1 MKLSSYSVA
10 LWLATAANT
19 VTAANTK
26 TNAGLLLRRALQD
39 NKEEVALAELWG
51 VQSGSANAHS
61 DAGGMVY
68 DPARDEIIL
77 TGTTH
82 DNQFFADDGAAGV
95 DCFVASVPLP
105 DPTTELS
112 ASQLADTNAI
122 VGMMAASHERGLWKF
137 GAKHRMTTTND
148 LDRCDL
154 IVRMNANVTDGAT
167 SHAHTFVGGTL
178 AVATN
183 DNNIA
188 TSVEPLLYE
197 ASITAE
203 GGSAQSTIVTSE
215 PFKVFEADEVS
226 SGTVQPKKNDLIIPA
241 IMTAHH
247 HQLYVATIHRL
258 LVVTE
263 ASSNASPS
271 MRIALGLTKFTVTDT
286 TSTPLKQEWARTFS
300 TSILEVKGGTTPA
313 LTSAMFH
320 GGPGNVPMTLQ
331 EQEME
336 EEINEIENEEEMHFD
351 MHRHEYKNDGVLISG
366 LEVIDVDEDE
376 TEPFLLIAGSAP
388 GTKESRVGPEA
399 NHTMSMH
406 PFMDTAHTMVGDW
419 DGYVAKINLR
429 TGEVLKPVDAG
440 TMNLVQNT
448 WSYRLQSQP
457 KRNDFVQSI
466 CVPRFP
472 PGTLSDV
479 DYHPAVAYVI
489 GTTEGIIE
497 GDKNGGA
504 FIQQLDLGTMN
515 ILWQKQISGSN
526 VHGMACEVL
535 VDVASHGTLTRAE
548 SKDLLYIAGE
558 VHGEM
563 TVDVLTGK
571 DEDSTETITTKPNGE
586 TDIWVAQLRAS
597 DGKVKWVQQ
606 IGTDQ
611 QDRLAKNSNNP
622 SVSEAQQESNIGE
635 TGSGKGALVID
646 RHGHALVYGTS
657 NGSLIRDKIAGDRNR
672 DIFVLRLHRDDGS
685 YQSILELPATS
696 APNGDGSSGS
706 TSVASTGKP
715 AMTHAGAAKDG
726 SSINYTIVFLGLAI
740 PAILSTIILIA
751 TSGRRPDPMVDPE
764 SAEKSDADLV
774 VDFPAN
780 GIVAEAESS
789 PRRPAASLHQHAN

>member
-1 MKLSSYSVA
+1 MKLSSYSLV
-10 LWLATAANT
+10 LWLAT
-19 VTAANTK
+19 TATAKTANTK
-26 TNAGLLLRRALQD
+26 TNAGLLRRTLQD
-39 NKEEVALAELWG
+39 KEEVALPELWG

-68 DPARDEIIL
+68 DHIRDEIIL

-95 DCFVASVPLP
+95 DCFIATVPLP

-112 ASQLADTNAI
+112 ASQLTGTNSI
-122 VGMMAASHERGLWKF
+122 VGMVAASHEKGLWNF

-154 IVRMNANVTDGAT
+154 IARMNANATGGAT
-167 SHAHTFVGGTL
+167 SHAHVFVGGTL

-183 DNNIA
+183 NNNVV

-197 ASITAE
+197 ASIIAD
-203 GGSAQSTIVTSE
+203 GGSTESDISTSE
-215 PFKVFEADEVS
+215 PFKIFAAEEVP
-226 SGTVQPKKNDLIIPA
+226 SGNLQAKKTDLIIPA

-263 ASSNASPS
+263 ASSNAAPS
-271 MRIALGLTKFTVTDT
+271 MRIALGLTKFTATDT
-286 TSTPLKQEWARTFS
+286 TSTPLQEEWARIFS

-320 GGPGNVPMTLQ
+320 GGPGNLPMTLQ
-331 EQEME
+331 EEEME
-336 EEINEIENEEEMHFD
+336 QEINEIENEEEMHFD
-351 MHRHEYKNDGVLISG
+351 FHRHEYKNDGVLISG
-366 LEVIDVDEDE
+366 LEVIEVDEDD
-376 TEPFLLIAGSAP
+376 TEPFLLVAGSAP
-388 GTKESRVGPEA
+388 GTKESMGGPEP
-399 NHTMSMH
+399 NHTMSTH
-406 PFMDTAHTMVGDW
+406 PFMDTAHTFVGDW
-419 DGYVAKINLR
+419 DGYVAKVDLR
-429 TGEVLKPVDAG
+429 TGNVLRPIDEE

-448 WSYRLQSQP
+448 WSYRVQTQP

-472 PGTLSDV
+472 PGTLSNV
-479 DYHPAVAYVI
+479 DYHPSVAYVI

-515 ILWQKQISGSN
+515 ILWQKQISGMN

-548 SKDLLYIAGE
+548 SKDLVYIAGE

-563 TVDVLTGK
+563 TVDVLNGEN
-571 DEDSTETITTKPNGE
+571 EDSTETVTTKPHGE

-606 IGTDQ
+606 VGTDQ

-622 SVSEAQQESNIGE
+622 SVSRAEQESNIGE

-696 APNGDGSSGS
+696 APNGESSSGS
-706 TSVASTGKP
+706 TSSASTSKP

-726 SSINYTIVFLGLAI
+726 STINYTIVGLGLVI
-740 PAILSTIILIA
+740 PVVLSIIILVA
-751 TSGRRPDPMVDPE
+751 TNRNRPEPIMDPS
-764 SAEKSDADLV
+764 SADKPDANLV
-774 VDFPAN
+774 VDFPSSGTPVPPA
-780 GIVAEAESS
+780 VEAESS
-789 PRRPAASLHQHAN
+789 PRRPAA